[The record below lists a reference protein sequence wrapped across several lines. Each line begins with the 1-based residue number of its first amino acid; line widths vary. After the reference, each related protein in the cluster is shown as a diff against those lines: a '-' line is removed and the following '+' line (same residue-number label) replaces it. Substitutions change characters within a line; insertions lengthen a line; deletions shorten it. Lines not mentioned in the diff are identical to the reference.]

1 MQSQVLAPQ
10 LMTCF
15 CLFVFL
21 FVCSFLLLCLP
32 LFLFGGIFSRILGM
46 GEKGVEALIREILG
60 FLGSSGH

>member
-1 MQSQVLAPQ
+1 MQF
-10 LMTCF
+10 F

-32 LFLFGGIFSRILGM
+32 LFLLGGIFSRILGM